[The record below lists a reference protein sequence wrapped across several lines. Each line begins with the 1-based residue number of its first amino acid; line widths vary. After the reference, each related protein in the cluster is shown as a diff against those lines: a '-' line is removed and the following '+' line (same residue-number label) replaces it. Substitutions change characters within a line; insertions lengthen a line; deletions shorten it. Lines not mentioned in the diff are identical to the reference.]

1 MDQHS
6 PDNKHEDGLGRNL
19 HIGKPAW
26 LKTKIPTGENYFW
39 LKRSM
44 RARKLATVCEEAK
57 CPNIATCWN
66 ERTATFMVLGDTCT
80 RACRFCHVKTG
91 WPLVP
96 GRPEE
101 AWEVA
106 QSCVEMK
113 LTHAVITMVDRDD
126 LPDGGADHLCGV
138 VRTAKQALPSLTVEL
153 LVGDFRGKVEAID
166 AILPAQPEIW
176 GHNLET
182 VARLTPR
189 VRDARATYQ
198 QSLEMLAHAKARA
211 PYPLLTKSALMLGLG
226 ETQAEVIAT
235 MKDLR
240 AHHVDLLTIGQ
251 YMRPSKKHLAIKAWI
266 PPEVFDELAL
276 EARNLGFLGVAAT
289 PLARS
294 SFRAHHLYSQA
305 LAARTLTAT
314 AASNQQGLP
323 RS

>member
-1 MDQHS
+1 MASETSDEIR
-6 PDNKHEDGLGRNL
+6 HERLL
-19 HIGKPAW
+19 HVGKPAW

-39 LKRSM
+39 LKRTM

-91 WPLVP
+91 WPLLP

-101 AWEVA
+101 PEEVA

-113 LTHAVITMVDRDD
+113 LSHVVITMVDRDD
-126 LPDGGADHLCGV
+126 LPDGGAAHVAAV
-138 VRTAKQALPSLTVEL
+138 VRAVKAAMPDLIVEL
-153 LVGDFRGKVEAID
+153 LVGDFRGSREAIIT
-166 AILPAQPEIW
+166 ILAAQPEIW

-189 VRDARATYQ
+189 VRDARASYQ
-198 QSLEMLAHAKARA
+198 QSLTMLQQAKQCAD
-211 PYPLLTKSALMLGLG
+211 YPLVTKSALMLGLG
-226 ETQAEVIAT
+226 ESLDEVRAT
-235 MKDLR
+235 IGDLR
-240 AHHVDLLTIGQ
+240 SHGVDLLTIGQ

-266 PPEVFDELAL
+266 PPEVFSELA
-276 EARNLGFLGVAAT
+276 EDAKNLGFLGVAAT

-294 SFRAHHLYSQA
+294 SYRAHHLYSQA
-305 LAARTLTAT
+305 I
-314 AASNQQGLP
+314 SNRHP
-323 RS
+323 EP